1 MADGM
6 VVAELALKPSG
17 VGRNP
22 NRRFGCGDHSH
33 CLVDNL
39 LRFTLV
45 VLQALGINVIVVFVD
60 HKVKRTMAT
69 IFPKLID

>member
-1 MADGM
+1 MANGV

-17 VGRNP
+17 VSRNS
-22 NRRFGCGDHSH
+22 NWRLGCGDHSH
-33 CLVDNL
+33 CLVDDL

-45 VLQALGINVIVVFVD
+45 VLQALGVDVIVVFVD

-69 IFPKLID
+69 IFPKLIN